1 MIVHKQSVE
10 DMARLT
16 SNMRRVR
23 KGDMFFDGGEL
34 IEVNGWPEDLGNGKV
49 RVPVWVSSSSRPSRR
64 TFDGDRRVD
73 LI

>member
-1 MIVHKQSVE
+1 MTSTKTIE
-10 DMARLT
+10 RMT

-23 KGDMFFDGGEL
+23 KGDMFFDGKEL
-34 IEVNGWPEDLGNGKV
+34 IEVMGWPEDLGNGKV
-49 RVPVWVSSSSRPSRR
+49 RISVWVSTSSRPSRR